1 MTVTF
6 NTHGNEKQK
15 SAARAWIDSGIT
27 DIVYGGGKGGGK
39 TFLGCSLIFTRCAH
53 QTKLLVFKFT
63 T

>member
-15 SAARAWIDSGIT
+15 EAARAWVNDSIT

-39 TFLGCSLIFTRCAH
+39 TFLGCSLKYFLI
-53 QTKLLVFKFT
+53 
-63 T
+63 